1 MSAAFTILK
10 RTPVKRKRAGVRR
23 GRVVDTSYLSFI
35 ATHGCLVEGKGSPCV
50 GRVTVHHFRAYG
62 SQTNDRM
69 TLPLCQ
75 GHHQECY
82 GPDSIE
88 KLGKAAFQA
97 KFGINLIFE
106 ITRLNEIYKAET
118 EGVQPVP
125 KPDQLPWKYE
135 AGATRRRMIEEELYG

>member
-23 GRVVDTSYLSFI
+23 GRMVDTAFLAWI
-35 ATHGCLVEGKGSPCV
+35 HTHGCLVGGKGSPCV
-50 GRVTVHHFRAYG
+50 GAITAHHFREYG
-62 SQTNDRM
+62 SPKNDRM
-69 TLPLCQ
+69 ALPLCQ

-97 KFGINLIFE
+97 KFGISIERE
-106 ITRLNEIYKAET
+106 ISNYNHEYICQK
-118 EGVQPVP
+118 QS
-125 KPDQLPWKYE
+125 
-135 AGATRRRMIEEELYG
+135 I